1 MEEQTSLPRTPILL
15 NPDKVTAGE
24 FYHFTFPPKRQLR
37 ESDFPMDVIFQVNGQ
52 DLPGQ
57 LLEAGRYRI
66 FELPHRLVV
75 MATGMGWS
83 AWIAHTI
90 ETHPGKTVDSRTTIY
105 VWKGRLNLLVLE

>member
-1 MEEQTSLPRTPILL
+1 
-15 NPDKVTAGE
+15 
-24 FYHFTFPPKRQLR
+24 
-37 ESDFPMDVIFQVNGQ
+37 MDVIFQVNGQ

-66 FELPHRLVV
+66 FELPPRLVV

-90 ETHPGKTVDSRTTIY
+90 ETHLGKTIDSFTTIY
-105 VWKGRLNLLVLE
+105 VWIGQVNIGANNQTDDQGSLS